1 MHLGGHQPPKVPS
14 WCQVQIKISAGWL
27 LGHNTEAPM
36 LTGHGPLPADVA
48 LRQIAGAAWQRIVY
62 DPLTGAL
69 LDVGTTV
76 HDPPA
81 SLRKHVLVR
90 DGGCTQPIC
99 GNPRVDLDHNIPY
112 PHGPTSAGNLRSRCR
127 HHHHLKQHRNG
138 SPARAPTAG
147 STGSPPPGTSTPNI
161 HPTSDRRLSAGPTP
175 NPASDPNPAIS
186 KNNPTAPTT
195 HHRSDLLEYVES
207 PSLPTDRYDPGLTVL
222 RCVKQSSLCSSRVF
236 GFSSSSEGHWWYC
249 RVIGHR

>member
-48 LRQIAGAAWQRIVY
+48 LRLIAGAAWQRIVY

-127 HHHHLKQHRNG
+127 HHHHLKQH
-138 SPARAPTAG
+138 PQCIARARPDGRIDWITPTG
-147 STGSPPPGTSTPNI
+147 HIYPEHPPDLRPPAVGRPRPEPRIGPESCDLEEQPDSADDTP
-161 HPTSDRRLSAGPTP
+161 P
-175 NPASDPNPAIS
+175 
-186 KNNPTAPTT
+186 
-195 HHRSDLLEYVES
+195 
-207 PSLPTDRYDPGLTVL
+207 
-222 RCVKQSSLCSSRVF
+222 F
-236 GFSSSSEGHWWYC
+236 
-249 RVIGHR
+249 